1 MKSFAC
7 ILQKLCSFW
16 YFADFPGFSE
26 KNRVISPFSASDVLS
41 YKICLGQDELMN
53 FGMETKEGLLITAIL
68 ISYPEVSGKTSYK
81 GFKKVRYLTPPHKCI
96 MLVKKIN
103 A

>member
-7 ILQKLCSFW
+7 IFQKLCSFW

-53 FGMETKEGLLITAIL
+53 FGMQTKEGLLITAIL

-81 GFKKVRYLTPPHKCI
+81 GFNKVHNASKKDKCI
-96 MLVKKIN
+96 DH
-103 A
+103 